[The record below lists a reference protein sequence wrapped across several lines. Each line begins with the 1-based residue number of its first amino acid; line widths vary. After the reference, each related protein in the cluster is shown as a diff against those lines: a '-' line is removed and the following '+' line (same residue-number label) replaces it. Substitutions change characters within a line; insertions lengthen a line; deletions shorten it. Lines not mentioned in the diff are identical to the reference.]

1 VTELTVCLPV
11 FAKVV
16 VFSVGRL
23 RGGYRTL
30 SGGNNPANGGPVKG
44 ETQMTRVGVLI
55 TRALIVALLLLS
67 VGGGVASADPGNGNS
82 SPSVSGP
89 ALNTNTL
96 PDDPGYSPED
106 DLFPDDP
113 GFPQ

>member
-1 VTELTVCLPV
+1 
-11 FAKVV
+11 
-16 VFSVGRL
+16 
-23 RGGYRTL
+23 
-30 SGGNNPANGGPVKG
+30 
-44 ETQMTRVGVLI
+44 MTRVGVLI

-106 DLFPDDP
+106 DPFPDDP